1 MERFENEKSWQKRIE
16 QLEKVVAELQS
27 ALKQIHKEASIEKR
41 NVAEK
46 TTENISPL
54 VDPNRA
60 QAASAPS
67 KVNQVSSKPLK
78 SRESSEPADKIRKN
92 EYWLNKI
99 GIGLLLFGVAFLF
112 KYSIDQGWL
121 TPMVRVV
128 FGLALGIVLLLLGTR
143 IYANRKHFSRVLLGG
158 GIATFYIT
166 GFAAFQLYALVS
178 HPIAFAFMAAVT
190 VVSFVF
196 SLRQDEA
203 ILSLIG
209 TLGGLGTPFL
219 LYTGFGSLPAL
230 VGYTCVL
237 LGGISA
243 IYFYK
248 GWLSLLWSSF
258 VGIWL
263 VFLIGLF
270 EGLPSDFQ
278 EALGDRWALQ
288 LGMVFGWLV
297 FWLVPVI
304 REFFAR
310 KNPEQWPPFS
320 VNFGGKFFLSKD
332 RKFLEKYLNNHVHL
346 LTVLTPLITL
356 TLSTAV
362 WSSSNSTWG
371 WIAMAS
377 AVVYGLVSWLFFRLN
392 TLKDFAYTHAFV
404 GILFLTIAICLLLE
418 GDTLIFALASEA
430 GVLHLIAYRLSDK
443 GVAVTAHLLF
453 GFVGLWLVFRLL
465 DEQTTGIT
473 AILNARAVTDFWI
486 IGVAS
491 AVSILFK
498 SAQEKKVYRF
508 LAHIAFLGWLLREL
522 SSLPN
527 GQGYVTIFWGI
538 YTIILLVVGL
548 RYDYSELRTV
558 AMGTLVVVVGK
569 LFLVDLAEL
578 ETIWRI
584 LLFLGFGALFLLLS
598 YYFRAIWNPGSEPAD

>member
-1 MERFENEKSWQKRIE
+1 MERFETEKSLQKRME
-16 QLEKVVAELQS
+16 QLEKVVAELQN
-27 ALKQIHKEASIEKR
+27 ALKEIHKGPSSQL
-41 NVAEK
+41 AEK
-46 TTENISPL
+46 AAETTSPK

-60 QAASAPS
+60 QATAPS
-67 KVNQVSSKPLK
+67 KV
-78 SRESSEPADKIRKN
+78 SRPIQTKESAEPVDRIRKN

-121 TPMVRVV
+121 TPIVRVG
-128 FGLALGIVLLLLGTR
+128 FGLALGIVLLFLGTR
-143 IYANRKHFSRVLLGG
+143 IYANRKHFSRVLIGG
-158 GIATFYIT
+158 GIATLYIT
-166 GFAAFQLYALVS
+166 SFAAFQLYALVS
-178 HPIAFAFMAAVT
+178 HPIAFAFMALVT
-190 VVSFVF
+190 VISFVF

-219 LYTGFGSLPAL
+219 LYTGAGSLPAL
-230 VGYTCVL
+230 IGYTCVL

-278 EALGDRWALQ
+278 EATGDRWALQ
-288 LGMVFGWLV
+288 LGIVYSWLV

-304 REFFAR
+304 RKSLAI
-310 KNPEQWPPFS
+310 KDPNHCASSS
-320 VNFGGKFFLSKD
+320 VNFGGKFFSSID
-332 RKFLEKYLNNHVHL
+332 RQFLEKYLNNHVHL

-356 TLSTAV
+356 TISTAI
-362 WSSSNSTWG
+362 WSISNSTWG
-371 WIAMAS
+371 WIAIAGT
-377 AVVYGLVSWLFFRLN
+377 VVYGLVSWLFIRLN
-392 TLKDFAYTHAFV
+392 TFKNFAYTHAFV
-404 GILFLTIAICLLLE
+404 GILFFTIALCLLLE

-430 GVLHLIAYRLSDK
+430 GVLHLIAHRLSDK
-443 GVAVTAHLLF
+443 GAAVTAHGLF
-453 GFVGLWLVFRLL
+453 AFLGLWLAFRLL
-465 DEQTTGIT
+465 DEQITGT
-473 AILNARAVTDFWI
+473 AILNAGALADFWI

-498 SAQEKKVYRF
+498 STQEKKVYRL
-508 LAHIAFLGWLLREL
+508 LAHIAFLGWLLRDL

-527 GQGYVTIFWGI
+527 GQGYVTISWGI
-538 YTIILLVVGL
+538 YAIILLVIGL
-548 RYDYSELRTV
+548 RYNQSQLRTV
-558 AMGTLVVVVGK
+558 AMATLAAVVGK
-569 LFLVDLAEL
+569 LFLVDLVEL

-584 LLFLGFGALFLLLS
+584 LLFLGFGGLFLLLS
-598 YYFRAIWNPGSEPAD
+598 YYFRSLWNPGSEPVD

>member
-1 MERFENEKSWQKRIE
+1 MEKFENEKSLQKRIE

-27 ALKQIHKEASIEKR
+27 ALKQIHKESSIEKR

-46 TTENISPL
+46 ATENISPL

-121 TPMVRVV
+121 TPMVRVG
-128 FGLALGIVLLLLGTR
+128 FGLALGIVLLVLGTR

-166 GFAAFQLYALVS
+166 GFAAFQLYALVL
-178 HPIAFAFMAAVT
+178 HPIAFAFMATVT
-190 VVSFVF
+190 VISFVF

-219 LYTGFGSLPAL
+219 LYTGAGSLPAL

-237 LGGISA
+237 LAGVSA

-288 LGMVFGWLV
+288 LGIIYGWLV

-304 REFFAR
+304 RKSLAS
-310 KNPEQWPPFS
+310 KDPNQWAPSS
-320 VNFGGKFFLSKD
+320 VNFGGKFISSID
-332 RKFLEKYLNNHVHL
+332 RQFLEKYLNNYVHL

-356 TLSTAV
+356 SISTA
-362 WSSSNSTWG
+362 
-371 WIAMAS
+371 I
-377 AVVYGLVSWLFFRLN
+377 
-392 TLKDFAYTHAFV
+392 
-404 GILFLTIAICLLLE
+404 
-418 GDTLIFALASEA
+418 
-430 GVLHLIAYRLSDK
+430 
-443 GVAVTAHLLF
+443 
-453 GFVGLWLVFRLL
+453 
-465 DEQTTGIT
+465 
-473 AILNARAVTDFWI
+473 
-486 IGVAS
+486 
-491 AVSILFK
+491 
-498 SAQEKKVYRF
+498 
-508 LAHIAFLGWLLREL
+508 
-522 SSLPN
+522 
-527 GQGYVTIFWGI
+527 
-538 YTIILLVVGL
+538 
-548 RYDYSELRTV
+548 
-558 AMGTLVVVVGK
+558 
-569 LFLVDLAEL
+569 
-578 ETIWRI
+578 
-584 LLFLGFGALFLLLS
+584 
-598 YYFRAIWNPGSEPAD
+598 